1 MHDGPFNSF
10 REVVDP
16 HLWGCLEAFAHWPN
30 TRSEQGVFVNPFR
43 KSYCNFQRRSFV
55 TAVVNS

>member
-30 TRSEQGVFVNPFR
+30 TRSEQGYVLIASMYASSLLTDLSAF
-43 KSYCNFQRRSFV
+43 S
-55 TAVVNS
+55 